1 MTDPLTESTKDKEA
15 DQSGDAVG
23 AAAAERPVSK
33 VLASAVAGVLICA
46 FLAIDALTPAVLNW
60 RPGWEWLQA
69 ILLGFCIA
77 QVNLIALWAALA
89 PGNIIVRISWSMLLG
104 AAMWYA
110 LILGERSS
118 ASMIFGDAIFLGLI
132 LLTGL
137 IVLQIPLWIAKK
149 DLSLAIGRL
158 GRRPHSSRDGGPAIP
173 SSTHAAGDVSPIGR
187 TRAVAPV
194 LPPHGADA
202 LNFAAEAFVGL
213 AVVLL
218 CNLVV
223 TLPCVWW
230 AFVSRTSAVLVAIGW
245 PFYCAVLTGLEILVF
260 CAVFSRPPAG
270 QMLNIALL
278 YYLLNVSQCAA
289 VLGTLLIF
297 RAIGFRLV
305 RMPAADRTPHVPREA
320 AAPRGEA

>member
-1 MTDPLTESTKDKEA
+1 
-15 DQSGDAVG
+15 
-23 AAAAERPVSK
+23 
-33 VLASAVAGVLICA
+33 
-46 FLAIDALTPAVLNW
+46 
-60 RPGWEWLQA
+60 
-69 ILLGFCIA
+69 
-77 QVNLIALWAALA
+77 
-89 PGNIIVRISWSMLLG
+89 MLLG

-149 DLSLAIGRL
+149 IFRWRLAGWAADPIQVAMEDRQFHLQHMLLATFLLSVALAPFR
-158 GRRPHSSRDGGPAIP
+158 H
-173 SSTHAAGDVSPIGR
+173 
-187 TRAVAPV
+187 V